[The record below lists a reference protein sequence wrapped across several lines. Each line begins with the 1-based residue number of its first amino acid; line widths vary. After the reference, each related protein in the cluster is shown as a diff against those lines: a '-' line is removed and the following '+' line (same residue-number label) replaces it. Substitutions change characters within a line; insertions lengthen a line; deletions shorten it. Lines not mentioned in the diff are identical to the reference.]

1 MCLEINYKI
10 VFSVLVICK
19 LYVNVH
25 MALGKLQVSLL
36 LFLPLSH
43 SWHPGSYLPLG
54 LPERCPSHISCHSP
68 LLQLLSLASPHL
80 AAT

>member
-19 LYVNVH
+19 LYVNVY
-25 MALGKLQVSLL
+25 MALGKIQVSLL
-36 LFLPLSH
+36 LFLPLCHSWLPVCHLFWASQSTGPSH
-43 SWHPGSYLPLG
+43 SSW
-54 LPERCPSHISCHSP
+54 HSP
-68 LLQLLSLASPHL
+68 LHQLLCLASPHL